1 MTHKTPERTPVADI
15 ALRRARADFLEMPG
29 LQLTPAQA
37 RRLWMLEADD
47 CEAVL
52 AELLAT
58 NFIRRS
64 DGGPYVRTA

>member
-1 MTHKTPERTPVADI
+1 MLSRHA
-15 ALRRARADFLEMPG
+15 AG

-64 DGGPYVRTA
+64 DGGTYVRTA